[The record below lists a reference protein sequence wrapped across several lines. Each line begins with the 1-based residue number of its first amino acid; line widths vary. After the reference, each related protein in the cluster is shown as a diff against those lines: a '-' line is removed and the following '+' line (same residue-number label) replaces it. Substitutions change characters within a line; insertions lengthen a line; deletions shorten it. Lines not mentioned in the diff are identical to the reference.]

1 MRKFLLI
8 AALAV
13 LPAVAFAQ
21 DAELV
26 FSALDTDGDGSV
38 SRDEASVNEF
48 VSQGFDAADTNNDGM
63 LSREEFLAA
72 FGNG

>member
-8 AALAV
+8 AALAA
-13 LPAVAFAQ
+13 LPAVAAAQ

-26 FSALDTDGDGSV
+26 FSALDSDGDGSV
-38 SRDEASVNEF
+38 SVDEASVNEF
-48 VSQGFDAADTNNDGM
+48 VSQGFQAADRNGDGS